1 MLSVK
6 LKGGSISL
14 SVSPSST
21 AGLLRNAYFALEDY
35 ARTWFE
41 NHEVAP
47 STWIY
52 SYIFHLGYYD
62 VNRPCCEATAGEARI
77 IVDRKA
83 LTNCALEKLDPK
95 EKGAKTL
102 GAAAADLLHNAFIGT
117 PSFLLGLFPILS
129 WLRTY
134 NLRTFLLPDVLGGLS
149 TVVINVPQGLV
160 LAIIAGVDPA
170 LGLYSTLYPAL
181 VYVIM
186 GTSPYVSMGMVPV
199 SALMTGVVVK
209 KYSVV
214 SDNGTLVENGV
225 DEFSM
230 ERSPADVAITLTLLC
245 GLIQVGLWL
254 LRLDRLAAII
264 SPVTGEAFLSGCSLV
279 VIISQLASVFGV
291 DVKPTQGL
299 FGTPQTLYHVSK
311 SVSRSNLATSL
322 LSLASFVVLI
332 LAKGVIAR
340 KIRRF
345 TAIPLPSDLLL
356 VAAATLS
363 SHFLEL
369 DTKHNVRV
377 VGHITPGFPMPRVPS
392 LNQWTSLLPDAAAIA
407 IVQFVVTYTMA
418 ELFGRKR
425 RLKTDASQ
433 EMLAYGMSCV
443 VGSFFMSLPAGSSLS
458 RSVVLK
464 DVGARTQV
472 SGLVSSVF
480 VALTLYTLSSLFRPV
495 PECVLAVL
503 IIVVLLPMVFKLRNL
518 PMLWRISRFDFVLW
532 SLSFLSPV
540 FLNATY
546 GLMAGILLG
555 LLIIFLELS
564 GQKGSRLQPR
574 KPDVFVASKL
584 TPEEN
589 RVIIYRFSGP
599 LCFATHHNIVADI
612 LSFFKRSESKIE
624 KGSTTLQ
631 AMEEAAR
638 EAATTRAI
646 VMDCSAISFIDS
658 SGLRALGLVVDMC
671 RENKCALYL
680 ASLQDTPLK
689 VIKTQESM
697 LQNVGI
703 EHITPTVQ
711 DAVALANCQLPARI
725 YSTQLQTYL

>member
-1 MLSVK
+1 MAQREVMDDNM
-6 LKGGSISL
+6 
-14 SVSPSST
+14 
-21 AGLLRNAYFALEDY
+21 A
-35 ARTWFE
+35 ARETSFTGQ
-41 NHEVAP
+41 P
-47 STWIY
+47 
-52 SYIFHLGYYD
+52 
-62 VNRPCCEATAGEARI
+62 EARI

-83 LTNCALEKLDPK
+83 LTNCALEMLDPK
-95 EKGAKTL
+95 QKEVKTL
-102 GAAAADLLHNAFIGT
+102 GAVAADFCRNTLLGT
-117 PSFLLGLFPILS
+117 PSFLLGLFPILT

-134 NLRTFLLPDVLGGLS
+134 DLRTFLLPDILGGLS

-170 LGLYSTLYPAL
+170 LGLYTSLYPAL

-199 SALMTGVVVK
+199 SALMTGVVVQ

-214 SDNGTLVENGV
+214 SDNMTLVEDGV

-230 ERSPADVAITLTLLC
+230 ERSGADVAITLAFLS
-245 GLIQVGLWL
+245 GLIQVALWL
-254 LRLDRLAAII
+254 LRLDRLAVII
-264 SPVTGEAFLSGCSLV
+264 SPVTGEAFLTGCSLI
-279 VIISQLASVFGV
+279 VIISQLPSVFGV
-291 DVKPTQGL
+291 DVKPTQGI
-299 FGTPQTLYHVSK
+299 FGTPLTLYHVSK
-311 SVSRSNLATSL
+311 SIPSSNLATSL
-322 LSLASFVVLI
+322 LSLASFVLLL

-340 KIRRF
+340 KMRRF
-345 TAIPLPSDLLL
+345 TAVPLPSDLLL
-356 VAAATLS
+356 VVAATVS

-377 VGHITPGFPMPRVPS
+377 VGHITPGFPVPGVPS
-392 LNQWTSLLPDAAAIA
+392 LNHWTSLLPDAAAIA
-407 IVQFVVTYTMA
+407 IVQFVVTFTIA

-464 DVGARTQV
+464 DVGARTQA

-480 VALTLYTLSSLFRPV
+480 VALTLYAFASLFRPV

-518 PMLWRISRFDFVLW
+518 PKLWTISRFDFVLW
-532 SLSFLSPV
+532 SLSFLSVV

-546 GLMAGILLG
+546 GLMVGILLG

-574 KPDVFVASKL
+574 KPDVFISSKL
-584 TPEEN
+584 TSEVNVMEN
-589 RVIIYRFSGP
+589 RLIIYRFSGP

-612 LSFFKRSESKIE
+612 LNFLKRTESKVE
-624 KGSTTLQ
+624 EGSTTLQ
-631 AMEEAAR
+631 QVEETTGEAA
-638 EAATTRAI
+638 ATWAI
-646 VMDCSAISFIDS
+646 VIDCSAMSFIDS
-658 SGLRALGLVVDMC
+658 SGLHALGLVVDMC
-671 RENKCALYL
+671 RENQCALYL
-680 ASLQDTPLK
+680 ASLQDAALK
-689 VIKTQESM
+689 VIKAQETV

-703 EHITPTVQ
+703 DHITPTVQ
-711 DAVALANCQLPARI
+711 DAVALANCQLSARF